1 MRIIEIQ
8 AGKKKLELVAGLIWH
23 PLQSSGS
30 ARAKEILSYA
40 KASGADLKVMRGD
53 DSPHVGLAKKLDG
66 GKTGQVSAAAVI
78 ADALA
83 ASGHRNVLVAMS
95 LPADRDTYVFMS
107 VRDGVILADGDSV
120 GTRDEIRVRL
130 VGDVAYGGWDSV
142 VCPGEWGVMDAEER
156 DFDSF
161 FTPDVLK
168 NVKQWQLKETTIAWR
183 KAAILV
189 ALLLVVALSAT
200 YGWNVWQKRKAVT
213 AESLRLQQEEVS
225 RGQKVAP
232 AEPPKPWPLMP
243 GTQAFTQACSQAF
256 RQVGLSAG
264 NWALDGVVCEG
275 GLLTVRWIKSSESA
289 WVSHLKSVRPEAAIA
304 SDGMSATVSIPA
316 VAAPSNDFATALP
329 GVDGLSLRYYDL
341 ASRYG
346 MAVRMDQPQAPPA
359 PAALPGQTATSA
371 APSAPPSWV
380 AMPLQVTANFHPV
393 EVASVLDYP
402 GLRFTKIVYAFK
414 AGAIQYQFTGVQY
427 VRP

>member
-8 AGKKKLELVAGLIWH
+8 SGKKKLELVAGLIWH

-40 KASGADLKVMRGD
+40 QAGSADLKVMRGD

-66 GKTGQVSAAAVI
+66 GKSGQLSVAAVI

-83 ASGHRNVLVAMS
+83 GNGHRNVLVAMP
-95 LPADRDTYVFMS
+95 LPDDRDAYVFVS
-107 VRDGVILADGDSV
+107 VRDGVILADGDAV

-130 VGDVAYGGWDSV
+130 VGDVAYGGWDTV
-142 VCPGEWGVMDAEER
+142 VCPDEWGVMDAEER
-156 DFDSF
+156 EFNSF

-183 KAAILV
+183 KAVVPIA
-189 ALLLVVALSAT
+189 LLVVAALGAS
-200 YGWNVWQKRKAVT
+200 YGWNVWQEKKAVA
-213 AESLRLQQEEVS
+213 AEALRLQQEEVA
-225 RGQKVAP
+225 RGQKAAP

-243 GTQAFTQACSQAF
+243 STHLFAEACSQAF

-264 NWALDGVVCEG
+264 NWALDGVVCENG
-275 GLLTVRWIKSSESA
+275 VLTVRWIKSNESA
-289 WVSHLKSVRPEAAIA
+289 WVSHLKSVRPAAVVA
-304 SDGMSATVSIPA
+304 GDGMSATVTVS
-316 VAAPSNDFATALP
+316 AAAEPSNDFATALP
-329 GVDGLSLRYYDL
+329 DENGLSLRYHDL

-346 MAVRMDQPQAPPA
+346 MAIRIDQPQAPPA
-359 PAALPGQTATSA
+359 PAVLPGQA
-371 APSAPPSWV
+371 AKAVPSVPPSWV
-380 AMPLQVTANFHPV
+380 AMPLQVTANFDPA

-427 VRP
+427 VRPL